1 MNPFTSTVGNN
12 PIQSN
17 LGGVKF
23 YPRNTPRPAPP
34 PRPTVVN
41 VNTPTPTASLAVGP
55 RTGDESCW
63 LNWDILDQQ
72 VFRSPVEPALQV
84 GQFQPLHYD
93 NKTRTPLN
101 IPLLVEREQSAYHTK
116 VIPRGEFGEVSKIR
130 EELAEVEDAIEQN
143 NPLLILCELADMLG
157 AIEGYSLKHHNIS
170 LMELYKMTELT
181 RRAFES
187 GQRK

>member
-1 MNPFTSTVGNN
+1 MF
-12 PIQSN
+12 Q
-17 LGGVKF
+17 
-23 YPRNTPRPAPP
+23 
-34 PRPTVVN
+34 
-41 VNTPTPTASLAVGP
+41 
-55 RTGDESCW
+55 
-63 LNWDILDQQ
+63 
-72 VFRSPVEPALQV
+72 SPVDPALQV

-93 NKTRTPLN
+93 NKTTLPTRTPFK
-101 IPLLVEREQSAYHTK
+101 IPLLIAPEKSAYHTK

-157 AIEGYSLKHHNIS
+157 AIEGYSLKHHNMT
-170 LMELYKMTELT
+170 LAELYKMTELT